1 MRNVRS
7 SICGVVVVSMMALGS
22 TAAAWAGQTPA
33 PATAKK
39 PNPVVHAITGTVE
52 AVDSAAKTVSIKTAD
67 GTVKVVKVSE
77 KQTVDGLK
85 AGANYTALGAEKGA
99 HVVVKYT
106 GEGADATATG
116 IKYVGKDTV
125 KASEG
130 TVTKIDEAAKTVSIK
145 TAKGAEEVYHY
156 TDVATVDSAKA
167 VAKGADK
174 SAKVTV
180 YYTEVG
186 GKKIAHLFHF

>member
-7 SICGVVVVSMMALGS
+7 VICGAVVMTTMAWGG
-22 TAAAWAGQTPA
+22 AAASWAGTTPVA
-33 PATAKK
+33 ASAQK
-39 PNPVVHAITGTVE
+39 PNPVAHAITGTVE
-52 AVDSAAKTVSIKTAD
+52 KVDSAAKTVSIKTAD

-77 KQTVDGLK
+77 KQTVDGMK
-85 AGANYTALGAEKGA
+85 AGADYTALGAEKGA

-145 TAKGAEEVYHY
+145 TAKGGEEVYHY

-180 YYTEVG
+180 YYTEEG

>member
-7 SICGVVVVSMMALGS
+7 GICGVAVVTMMALGS
-22 TAAAWAGQTPA
+22 ATAAWAGQTPA
-33 PATAKK
+33 AAPAKK
-39 PNPVVHAITGTVE
+39 PNPVVHAVTGTVE
-52 AVDSAAKTVSIKTAD
+52 KVDTAAKTVSIKTAD
-67 GTVKVVKVSE
+67 GTVKVIKVSE
-77 KQTVDGLK
+77 KQTVEGMK
-85 AGANYTALGAEKGA
+85 AGADYTALGAEKGA

-116 IKYVGKDTV
+116 IKYVGKNTV

-130 TVTKIDEAAKTVSIK
+130 TVTKIDESAKTVSIK

-156 TDVATVDSAKA
+156 TDVGTVDSAKA
-167 VAKGADK
+167 VAKGTDK

-180 YYTEVG
+180 YYTEEG

>member
-1 MRNVRS
+1 MR
-7 SICGVVVVSMMALGS
+7 L
-22 TAAAWAGQTPA
+22 PA
-33 PATAKK
+33 PWSQSTPPPKRL
-39 PNPVVHAITGTVE
+39 
-52 AVDSAAKTVSIKTAD
+52 SIKTAD

-116 IKYVGKDTV
+116 IKFVGKDTV

-130 TVTKIDEAAKTVSIK
+130 TVAKIDEAAKTVSIK
-145 TAKGAEEVYHY
+145 TAKGTEEVYHY
-156 TDVATVDSAKA
+156 TDVATSTARRPSPRVPTRARRSPSTTPK
-167 VAKGADK
+167 
-174 SAKVTV
+174 
-180 YYTEVG
+180 
-186 GKKIAHLFHF
+186 

>member
-7 SICGVVVVSMMALGS
+7 SVCGVVVVSMMALGS

-85 AGANYTALGAEKGA
+85 AGATYTALGAEKGA

-116 IKYVGKDTV
+116 IKFVGKDTV

-167 VAKGADK
+167 VGKGADK

>member
-7 SICGVVVVSMMALGS
+7 GICGAVVMTMMAWGGATTS
-22 TAAAWAGQTPA
+22 SAGPA
-33 PATAKK
+33 PAAATAQK
-39 PNPVVHAITGTVE
+39 PNPVVHALTGTVE
-52 AVDSAAKTVSIKTAD
+52 KVDSAAKTVAIKTAD

-85 AGANYTALGAEKGA
+85 AGADYTALGAEKGA

-116 IKYVGKDTV
+116 IKYVGKSSV

-180 YYTEVG
+180 YYTEEG

>member
-1 MRNVRS
+1 VGRANSGR
-7 SICGVVVVSMMALGS
+7 GN
-22 TAAAWAGQTPA
+22 GQ
-33 PATAKK
+33 
-39 PNPVVHAITGTVE
+39 E
-52 AVDSAAKTVSIKTAD
+52 AEPGEKVDTAAKTVSIKTAD

-85 AGANYTALGAEKGA
+85 AGADYTALASEKGA

-156 TDVATVDSAKA
+156 TDVGTVDSAKA

-180 YYTEVG
+180 YYTEEG

>member
-7 SICGVVVVSMMALGS
+7 VICGAVVMTMMAWGG
-22 TAAAWAGQTPA
+22 AAAQ
-33 PATAKK
+33 K
-39 PNPVVHAITGTVE
+39 PNPVEHAITGTVE
-52 AVDSAAKTVSIKTAD
+52 AVDSAAKTVSVKTAD

-77 KQTVDGLK
+77 KATVEGLK
-85 AGANYTALGAEKGA
+85 AGASYTALGAEKGA

-116 IKYVGKDTV
+116 IKYIGTASI

-130 TVTKIDEAAKTVSIK
+130 TVTKVDEAAKTVSIK

-156 TDVATVDSAKA
+156 ADVATVDSAKGI
-167 VAKGADK
+167 AKGTATG
-174 SAKVTV
+174 AKVTV
-180 YYTEVG
+180 YYTEEG
-186 GKKIAHLFHF
+186 GKKIAHLFRHF

>member
-1 MRNVRS
+1 MTT
-7 SICGVVVVSMMALGS
+7 MAWGGA
-22 TAAAWAGQTPA
+22 AAAWAGTAPA
-33 PATAKK
+33 AATAKK
-39 PNPVVHAITGTVE
+39 PNPVVHAISGTVE
-52 AVDSAAKTVSIKTAD
+52 KVDSAAKTVSIKTAD
-67 GTVKVVKVSE
+67 GTVRVVKVSE

-85 AGANYTALGAEKGA
+85 AGADYTALGAEKGA

-116 IKYVGKDTV
+116 INVCRQELGEGIG
-125 KASEG
+125 EG

-180 YYTEVG
+180 YYTEEG

>member
-7 SICGVVVVSMMALGS
+7 DICGAVVMTMMAWGGATTS
-22 TAAAWAGQTPA
+22 WAGPA
-33 PATAKK
+33 PAAATAQK
-39 PNPVVHAITGTVE
+39 PNQVVHALTGTVE
-52 AVDSAAKTVSIKTAD
+52 KVDSAAKTVAIKTAD
-67 GTVKVVKVSE
+67 GTLKVVKVSE

-85 AGANYTALGAEKGA
+85 AGADYTALGAEKGA

-116 IKYVGKDTV
+116 IKYVGKSSV

-180 YYTEVG
+180 YYTEEG

>member
-7 SICGVVVVSMMALGS
+7 GICGLAVVTMMALGS
-22 TAAAWAGQTPA
+22 ASAAWAGQTPA
-33 PATAKK
+33 AATAQK
-39 PNPVVHAITGTVE
+39 PNPVVHAVTGTVE
-52 AVDSAAKTVSIKTAD
+52 KVDTAAKTVAIKTAD

-77 KQTVDGLK
+77 KQTVEGLK
-85 AGANYTALGAEKGA
+85 AGADYTALGAEKGA

-116 IKYVGKDTV
+116 IKYVGKSSV

-167 VAKGADK
+167 VAKGTDK

-180 YYTEVG
+180 YYTEEG

>member
-7 SICGVVVVSMMALGS
+7 GICGLAVVTMMALGG
-22 TAAAWAGQTPA
+22 APAAWAGQTPA
-33 PATAKK
+33 AAPAKK
-39 PNPVVHAITGTVE
+39 ANPVVHAITGTVE
-52 AVDSAAKTVSIKTAD
+52 KVDTAAKTVSIKTAD

-77 KQTVDGLK
+77 KQTVEGLK
-85 AGANYTALGAEKGA
+85 AGADYTALGAEKGA

-116 IKYVGKDTV
+116 IKYVGKSTV

-156 TDVATVDSAKA
+156 TDVGTVDSAKA

-180 YYTEVG
+180 YYTEEG